1 MTREELWLQ
10 HYKAFMG
17 FLERNKRRPSKY
29 VGEEREMLNWLKYN
43 KKLAVRGKLPENRK
57 TLLDNLLEQSAKLRR
72 LNQYVYANPLAETT
86 VELSLF

>member
-1 MTREELWLQ
+1 MTREKLWLQ
-10 HYKAFMG
+10 HYKAFMD

-43 KKLAVRGKLPENRK
+43 KKLAARGKLPENRK
-57 TLLDNLLEQSAKLRR
+57 TLLENLLEQSAKLRR
-72 LNQYVYANPLAETT
+72 LNQYVYANPQAETT